1 MHVERILGSHV
12 GGGVR
17 REEAL
22 AIDRAALQFVDPAD
36 HELVD
41 PCTGVPRP
49 SETAPPYDTTVG
61 LCLGPCGGQGGGSV
75 SHERGT
81 PVLGFR
87 AHEWKDMPSQKCFG
101 WRVGV
106 EGLESRGWRLEVGV

>member
-1 MHVERILGSHV
+1 MYVERILGSHV

-41 PCTGVPRP
+41 ACTGVSRP
-49 SETAPPYDTTVG
+49 
-61 LCLGPCGGQGGGSV
+61 
-75 SHERGT
+75 
-81 PVLGFR
+81 
-87 AHEWKDMPSQKCFG
+87 
-101 WRVGV
+101 
-106 EGLESRGWRLEVGV
+106 